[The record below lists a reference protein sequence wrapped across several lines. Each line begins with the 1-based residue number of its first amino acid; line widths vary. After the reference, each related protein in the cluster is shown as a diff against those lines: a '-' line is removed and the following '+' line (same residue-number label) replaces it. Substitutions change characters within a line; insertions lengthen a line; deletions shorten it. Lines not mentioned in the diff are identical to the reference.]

1 MKLRLLLALAL
12 SATCCTALVAG
23 AAAGGK
29 GQLYSFSGE
38 LLAAPGPNASTVSV
52 QVETGNKP
60 ALRALIG
67 ASQNQVFSLG
77 SSTEVL
83 IWSRGVPKVGSTADL
98 QSGDFVTVRI
108 RAPHGSSLQ
117 EIENQP
123 AATVADHAAP
133 HGGQPLWL
141 FEGS

>member
-1 MKLRLLLALAL
+1 IHKKGVPMKHRLLLALTVAGL
-12 SATCCTALVAG
+12 CCTALVSG
-23 AAAGGK
+23 AAAGHGA
-29 GQLYSFSGE
+29 GQLFTFSGE

-83 IWSRGVPKVGSTADL
+83 IWSHGVPKVGSTADL
-98 QSGDFVTVRI
+98 RSGDFVTVKI

-117 EIENQP
+117 DIEKQP
-123 AATVADHAAP
+123 AATV
-133 HGGQPLWL
+133 
-141 FEGS
+141 